1 MSKRAQKP
9 IVREDLT
16 EKSRQMFMQVFKR
29 QSIATKLCMHTTLA
43 VAASLFMCFAT
54 FVVSDAAAL
63 RAARTEQL
71 NALAS
76 VLGENTRSALE
87 FDDPS
92 AAALTLSSLAKQPT
106 IDFAI
111 LYDCRGQVFANYP
124 AVVPAA
130 MVAVRS
136 DVAVEYS
143 VYYAA
148 NDSGLFVDGAEAIS
162 QSSADHS
169 NSSLS
174 TEIVDSGRLV
184 LHANMSGLGSQV
196 IQRASLVSVVFFG
209 SLVIGVAV
217 SWLFQSAITA
227 PIKDLVDASRCI
239 ADNQDYSIRVM
250 KRGDDEIGV
259 LADAF
264 NSMIIKVQAAGK
276 ELQSINSQLEHRVN
290 QRTAEL
296 AKSNDDLQRE
306 MAEREILQSELV
318 SASRQAGMAEVATGV
333 LHNVGNV
340 LNSVNV
346 SANMLVDN
354 LRKSRVTS
362 LKKASDAICQESDL
376 ATFLTQDARGK
387 HFPTLLNELAS
398 TLTHERDAELQE
410 LKSLVA
416 NIEHIKEIVTMQQ
429 TFARCRGTTEPL
441 QLGKLIEDALNIANA
456 GFSSQGIEIE
466 RRFQDVPEIT
476 TEKHKLLQILI
487 NLLSNAKHALDG
499 SNQDTKRVI
508 LSLGSA
514 EDSLLV
520 SVRDN
525 GIGIPA
531 ENLTKVFSHGFTTKQ
546 HGHGF
551 GLHSSALTA
560 NELGGALSV
569 HSDGQGQGATFTLR
583 LPIRQIHVNARPT
596 ELSWRDVYS
605 ATSDSAGCEVHT

>member
-1 MSKRAQKP
+1 MSKYAPKP
-9 IVREDLT
+9 IVHGDLT
-16 EKSRQMFMQVFKR
+16 KKVRQMFMQVLKR
-29 QSIATKLCMHTTLA
+29 QSIVTKLCIHTTLA
-43 VAASLFMCFAT
+43 VTVSLLFCFAA
-54 FVVSDAAAL
+54 FVVSDAVAL

-71 NALAS
+71 YALAS

-92 AAALTLSSLAKQPT
+92 AAALTLSSLAQQPT

-130 MVAVRS
+130 MEAIKS

-148 NDSGLFVDGAEAIS
+148 NASGLFFDGVDALS
-162 QSSADHS
+162 QPSADPS

-174 TEIVDSGRLV
+174 TETVGSGRLV

-196 IQRASLVSVVFFG
+196 AQRASLVSVVFFG
-209 SLVIGVAV
+209 SLAIGVVV
-217 SWLFQSAITA
+217 SWFFQSAIAA
-227 PIKDLVDASRCI
+227 PIKDLVDASQYI
-239 ADNQDYSIRVM
+239 ADNQDYSIRVT
-250 KRGDDEIGV
+250 KRADDEIGI

-264 NSMIIKVQAAGK
+264 NSMVIRIQAAGK
-276 ELQSINSQLEHRVN
+276 ELQTINSQLEHRVK
-290 QRTAEL
+290 QRTAQL

-346 SANMLVDN
+346 SANILVDK
-354 LRKSRVTS
+354 LRQSRVTS
-362 LKKASDAICQESDL
+362 LKKASDVICQESDL
-376 ATFLTQDARGK
+376 ATFLTKDARGK
-387 HFPTLLNELAS
+387 HFPALLNELAS
-398 TLTHERDAELQE
+398 TLSDERDVELQE
-410 LKSLVA
+410 LNSLVA

-429 TFARCRGTTEPL
+429 TFARCRGATEPL
-441 QLGKLIEDALNIANA
+441 QLGKLIENALNIANA

-466 RRFQDVPEIT
+466 RRFKDVPEIT

-514 EDSLLV
+514 EGSLFV

-605 ATSDSAGCEVHT
+605 VTTDSAGCEVHT